1 MIRLRCS
8 QNLGARSLTGDMVT
22 KNEEQA
28 ELKVDVEVALREI
41 VSPKNGRNKKEG
53 ELEISSR

>member
-1 MIRLRCS
+1 
-8 QNLGARSLTGDMVT
+8 MVT